1 MIATNMAPEEHLRDD
16 VTCLVDAAQRLCVAR
31 DLSSVI
37 DVVRSAARRLASAD
51 GATFVLREGA
61 QVFYAGEDSKA
72 PLWSGRRF
80 AAAECISGWSITHW
94 ASVVIED
101 IYADP
106 RVPHDAY
113 RPTYVKSLAMVP
125 VNRED
130 PIAAIGVYWGERHTL
145 STRELELLQALAD
158 AAACAVANTELYRG
172 LVAAR
177 EELEHT
183 TARLR
188 LALEAGAIG
197 TWDWDLRSG
206 ELSWD
211 DKTKDMF
218 ALPHDAAIDYPLF
231 MSRIHPDDRALTQAA
246 VDETIRGSQGGLYD
260 VQYRILPSAVGGER
274 WVAAR
279 GRALFD
285 GDGRAVR
292 FVGTLRD
299 ITEQK
304 SAEAEKAELLHNANA
319 ANMAKDEFLAMLGH
333 ELRNP
338 LAPIVT
344 AVELLKLRGEGRTRE
359 VATIERQSQHLTRL
373 VDDLLDIARVTRG
386 KLELKSRNVEVAG
399 IIAKAIEMAAPLI
412 EQRRHQL
419 HVSVARGA
427 FVFGDDTRLA
437 QVFGNLL
444 TNAAKYTPSNGH
456 IRVTSH
462 TRGAQ
467 LAIEIHDTGRGISA
481 ELLPRLFMPFVQ
493 ATQTSQRAEGGLG
506 LGLALA
512 SRIVESHGGTITA
525 HSRGAGLGSTFTV
538 TLPSAV
544 ALPDQPV
551 ERLELVQP
559 KAAGPDR
566 QILIVDDNEDAAEL
580 LAVLLRKHGHD
591 VVVAHDPVKA
601 LEAIREKLPDVAFL
615 DIGLPVMDGYEL
627 AAHLRKELGNRCPA
641 LIAVTGYGQQKDR
654 ERSRAA
660 SFALHLVKPVQQNS
674 VLDALQQVSAASSG
688 D

>member
-1 MIATNMAPEEHLRDD
+1 MVPEEHLRGD
-16 VTCLVDAAQRLCVAR
+16 VTCLVEAAQRLCAAR
-31 DLSSVI
+31 DLTSVI

-51 GATFVLREGA
+51 GATFVLREGD
-61 QVFYAGEDSKA
+61 QVFYAGEDSKS
-72 PLWSGRRF
+72 PLWQGRRF
-80 AAAECISGWSITHW
+80 AASACISGWSITHR

-101 IYADP
+101 IYADSRIP
-106 RVPHDAY
+106 YDAY

-125 VNRED
+125 INRED
-130 PIAAIGVYWGERHTL
+130 PIAAIGVYWGRRHTL
-145 STRELELLQALAD
+145 STRELELLEALAD

-183 TARLR
+183 TTRLR

-197 TWDWDLRSG
+197 TWDWDLRTG

-211 DKTKDMF
+211 NKTKEMF
-218 ALPHDAAIDYPLF
+218 ALPLDAAVDYALF
-231 MSRIHPDDRALTQAA
+231 MSRVHPDDRAVTQAA
-246 VDETIRGSQGGLYD
+246 VDETIAGNDGGLYD
-260 VQYRILPSAVGGER
+260 AQYRILPNAAGGER

-279 GRALFD
+279 GRAVFD
-285 GDGRAVR
+285 AERRAVR
-292 FVGTLRD
+292 FVGTVRD
-299 ITEQK
+299 ITQQK
-304 SAEAEKAELLHNANA
+304 SAEAEKTELLRNANA
-319 ANMAKDEFLAMLGH
+319 ANTAKDEFLAMLGH

-344 AVELLKLRGEGRTRE
+344 AVDLLKLRGEGSTRE

-419 HVSVARGA
+419 EVSVERGV
-427 FVFGDDTRLA
+427 FVFGDDVRLA
-437 QVFGNLL
+437 QVFANLL
-444 TNAAKYTPSNGH
+444 TNAAKYTPSSGR

-462 TRGAQ
+462 KRAQ
-467 LAIEIHDTGRGISA
+467 QIAIEIHDTGRGITA

-493 ATQTSQRAEGGLG
+493 ATQTSERAEGGLG

-512 SRIVESHGGTITA
+512 SSIVESHGGQITA
-525 HSRGAGLGSTFTV
+525 HSAGLDCGSTFTV
-538 TLPSAV
+538 
-544 ALPDQPV
+544 ALPAAAEAQEPAV
-551 ERLELVQP
+551 ERVEIVQP
-559 KAAGPDR
+559 QAAGPDR

-580 LAVLLRKHGHD
+580 LAMLLRKHGHD
-591 VVVAHDPVKA
+591 VMVAHDPVRA

-660 SFALHLVKPVQQNS
+660 SFALHLVKPVQQTS
-674 VLDALQQVSAASSG
+674 VLDALKQVSPRA
-688 D
+688 DD